1 MIRKLYPFPTLS
13 VFLLLMWL
21 LLSGFS
27 AGHLVL
33 GMVLATVLP
42 LGTLPFWPNV
52 PRLRNFHKLVLF
64 VLMVHWDIVVANLS
78 VARRILGS
86 PKKLRPAF
94 VEVPLDI
101 KDDFAITLL
110 TSTVSLTPGTVS
122 ADISADASRMLVH
135 ALHVEDEAVLV
146 DQIKQ
151 RYERR
156 LKEIFEC

>member
-1 MIRKLYPFPTLS
+1 
-13 VFLLLMWL
+13 
-21 LLSGFS
+21 
-27 AGHLVL
+27 
-33 GMVLATVLP
+33 
-42 LGTLPFWPNV
+42 
-52 PRLRNFHKLVLF
+52 
-64 VLMVHWDIVVANLS
+64 
-78 VARRILGS
+78 
-86 PKKLRPAF
+86 LRPAF